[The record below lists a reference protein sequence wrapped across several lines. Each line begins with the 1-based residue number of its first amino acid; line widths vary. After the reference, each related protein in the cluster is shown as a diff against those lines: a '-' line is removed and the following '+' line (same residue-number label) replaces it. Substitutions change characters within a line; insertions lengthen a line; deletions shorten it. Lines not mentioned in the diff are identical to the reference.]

1 MEKQLYRSKINKQVF
16 GVCAGLADYF
26 KLDPI
31 WVRLGFVCAAIFGGT
46 GVVLYLILALV
57 LPEASSEF
65 SEINPQPENSTEMS
79 KKKKDS
85 GSLIGGLV
93 MVTLGLCF
101 LAQEYIPHVSFRKLW
116 PLILVVI
123 GVGLL
128 IKAKNE
134 GKDEST
140 PEQ

>member
-1 MEKQLYRSKINKQVF
+1 MEKQLYRSKINKQLF

-26 KLDPI
+26 KLDTI
-31 WVRLGFVCAAIFGGT
+31 WVRLGFVCATIFGGT

-57 LPEASSEF
+57 LPEASSGNPEF
-65 SEINPQPENSTEMS
+65 NTQPENAKEMT
-79 KKKKDS
+79 KNKKDS

-101 LAQEYIPHVSFRKLW
+101 LAQEYIPHVNFQKLW

-123 GVGLL
+123 GIGLL
-128 IKAKNE
+128 IKAKKE
-134 GKDEST
+134 GKDESS
-140 PEQ
+140 PEN